1 MATKTTTRPPEV
13 PQADAPRRQP
23 FARSPLEVR
32 GTARLGRRTKDLVKR
47 LGPDDVA
54 IIDHRDLDRMAAED
68 LVECGVRGVVNVA
81 PSTSSRY
88 PNPGPLI
95 LVRAGVHLV
104 DAVGAPLF
112 DELSDGDMVIVRG
125 GTVLGPRGIVAE
137 GTVRTP
143 GELADV
149 QCEQQERIGE
159 AIQDFAEN
167 TLSHIRDELEVVVGK
182 LKIPDLRTDFRDR
195 HVLIV
200 VRGTDYRRDLRAI
213 RPYIRGLRPVLVGV
227 DGGGDALLEVGLK
240 PDLIVG
246 DMDSASDKV
255 LRSGAELV
263 VHAYTDGAA
272 PGRERLE
279 RLELD
284 HKVVP
289 AAGTSQDVAML
300 LAYERGARLIV
311 SVGSHFNLIEFLD
324 KDRAGMSS
332 TFLTRLRV
340 GEILVDTKGVSRL
353 YPQGPSRRLMMV
365 VVLAALVTLV
375 IVVLSSPA
383 MERLIELLWLKLQV
397 LFQGT

>member
-1 MATKTTTRPPEV
+1 VHGK
-13 PQADAPRRQP
+13 
-23 FARSPLEVR
+23 
-32 GTARLGRRTKDLVKR
+32 ARLGRRTKDLVKR
-47 LGPDDVA
+47 LGPEDVA

-68 LVECGVRGVVNVA
+68 LVECGVKGVINVA

-95 LVRAGVHLV
+95 LVRAGVLLV

-112 DELSDGDMVIVRG
+112 DELTDGDMLILRG
-125 GTVLGPRGIVAE
+125 GTVLGPRGVVAE
-137 GTVRTP
+137 GELRTAD
-143 GELADV
+143 ELAAV
-149 QCEQQERIGE
+149 QVEQQERIGE

-167 TLSHIRDELEVVVGK
+167 TLSHIRDEREVLVGK
-182 LKIPDLRTDFRDR
+182 LKIPDLQTNFRDR
-195 HVLIV
+195 HALIV

-213 RPYIRGLRPVLVGV
+213 RPYIRDLRPVLVGV
-227 DGGGDALLEVGLK
+227 DGGGDALLEMGLK
-240 PDLIVG
+240 PDLIIG

-255 LRSGAELV
+255 LSCGAELV
-263 VHAYTDGAA
+263 VHAYRDGSA
-272 PGRERLE
+272 PGRERLD
-279 RLELD
+279 RLGLE
-284 HKVVP
+284 HKVLP

-340 GEILVDTKGVSRL
+340 GEVLVDTKGVSRL

-365 VVLAALVTLV
+365 IVLAAFVTFV
-375 IVVLSSPA
+375 IVVLSSPP
-383 MERLIELLWLKLQV
+383 MERLIELLWLKIQV
-397 LFQGT
+397 LFQGG

>member
-1 MATKTTTRPPEV
+1 MATNTTTRPLQPAQTA
-13 PQADAPRRQP
+13 PPRRP
-23 FARSPLEVR
+23 TVPWSPLEVR
-32 GTARLGRRTKDLVKR
+32 GKARLGKRTKDLVKR
-47 LGPDDVA
+47 LGPGDVA
-54 IIDHRDLDRMAAED
+54 IIDHRNLDRMAAED
-68 LVECGVRGVVNVA
+68 LVECGVTGVVNLA
-81 PSTSSRY
+81 PSTSRRY

-112 DELSDGDMVIVRG
+112 EELDDGDMVIVRG
-125 GTVLGPRGIVAE
+125 GTVIGPRGVVAE
-137 GTVRTP
+137 GTVLTP
-143 GELADV
+143 AELAGV
-149 QCEQQERIGE
+149 QREQQERIGE

-167 TLSHIRDELEVVVGK
+167 TLTHIRDELEVVVGK

-213 RPYIRGLRPVLVGV
+213 RPYISSLRPVLVGV

-240 PDLIVG
+240 PDLIIG

-255 LRSGAELV
+255 LRGGAELV
-263 VHAYTDGAA
+263 VHAYTDGSA

-279 RLELD
+279 RMGLD
-284 HKVVP
+284 HKVLP

-353 YPQGPSRRLMMV
+353 YPPGPSRRLMLV

-375 IVVLSSPA
+375 IVVLSSPP
-383 MERLIELLWLKLQV
+383 MERLLDLLWLKLQV
-397 LFQGT
+397 LFQGN